1 MPSVELLKIISLTG
15 MSRPAAVSSSPISI
29 EKPPSPHIATTWRSG
44 EPTLAPIACGI
55 ALAIEPWLNDA
66 RIRRPGFI
74 SR

>member
-15 MSRPAAVSSSPISI
+15 MSSPAAVSSSPISI
-29 EKPPSPHIATTWRSG
+29 EKPPSPHSAMTWRSG
-44 EPTLAPIACGI
+44 DPTFAPMACGI
-55 ALAIEPWLNDA
+55 ALAIDPWLKDA